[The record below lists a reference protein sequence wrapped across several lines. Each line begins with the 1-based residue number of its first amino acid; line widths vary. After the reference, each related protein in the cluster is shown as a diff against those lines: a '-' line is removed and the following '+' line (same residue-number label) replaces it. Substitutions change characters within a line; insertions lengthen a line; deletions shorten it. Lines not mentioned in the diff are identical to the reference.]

1 MSSLFYLLPFPGLQ
15 IAHGWEFW
23 EQIIKKKKKKGHRR
37 SNVVK
42 VMDSNKVI
50 YLVLVTPS
58 NLQS

>member
-15 IAHGWEFW
+15 IAHEWEFW
-23 EQIIKKKKKKGHRR
+23 EQIIKKKKKGHR

-50 YLVLVTPS
+50 HLVLVTPS